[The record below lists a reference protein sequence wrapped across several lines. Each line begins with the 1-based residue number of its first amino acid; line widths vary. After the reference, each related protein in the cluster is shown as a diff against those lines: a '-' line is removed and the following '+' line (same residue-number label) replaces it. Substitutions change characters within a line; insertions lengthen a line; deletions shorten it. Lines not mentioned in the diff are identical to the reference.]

1 MDILTLLAISSAP
14 GACIILYI
22 YLKDKHEK
30 EPVGLLAKSFLYG
43 MLSILVTL
51 VLSYPLEMFLPT
63 DEQNV
68 SQQAVHAFILVALV
82 EEFSKF
88 IFVRGILYNN
98 PHFNEP
104 FDGIVY
110 SVMVGMGFATVENIL
125 YVSEGGIG
133 TAVLR
138 MFTAVPAHATFAV
151 LMGYYLGKAKLL
163 DISVHT
169 CGNAHAPA
177 SLCVQAQRISAARC
191 SSQSSQR

>member
-14 GACIILYI
+14 GACIVLYI

-30 EPVGLLAKSFLYG
+30 EPVGLLVKSFLYG

-51 VLSYPLEMFLPT
+51 VLSTPLELFLPT
-63 DEQNV
+63 DEQNI

-110 SVMVGMGFATVENIL
+110 SVMVGMGFATVEYINTTW
-125 YVSEGGIG
+125 V
-133 TAVLR
+133 
-138 MFTAVPAHATFAV
+138 F
-151 LMGYYLGKAKLL
+151 
-163 DISVHT
+163 ISVT
-169 CGNAHAPA
+169 ILSRIVLGVVNIYYYFNLLLI
-177 SLCVQAQRISAARC
+177 SLKG
-191 SSQSSQR
+191 